1 MNSTTELPS
10 EVVAAIEDGRKIDAI
25 KMLREAK
32 GLGLKE
38 AKHEVDAYLRAHPSV
53 RQPRSG
59 AGGLIFIV
67 VVGLLGYAA
76 YQLMK

>member
-1 MNSTTELPS
+1 L
-10 EVVAAIEDGRKIDAI
+10 
-25 KMLREAK
+25 LREAK

-38 AKHEVDAYLRAHPSV
+38 SKDEVDAYLRAHPSV

-76 YQLMK
+76 YQFLK